1 MIEGASYQRV
11 VQIVTQVMNELSGG
25 NPNVYK
31 FLEQAWI
38 ANQARFISVLDGMR
52 ARDGQLTTAS
62 VSGYIRGE
70 LAGIL
75 NTQQG
80 YQPQQY
86 PQQYPQQQVPQYQPN
101 NSMYNP
107 QAGFY
112 VSPLS
117 QQVFRQGPPPPQVTM
132 PQPQQPQYQQAP
144 PPQQYTN
151 NFMAQQ
157 YSQFSLGG
165 GGSTMSQ
172 EVINQSNA
180 GSQPRQEPKM
190 PTVPPLQPQKEK
202 YATSVEAEIPVNIKN
217 ATISE
222 QELMTKKETEEA
234 RYVRELTMLSEKDCK
249 NVLTL
254 GFDNKEDAIKKFV
267 YTSEDGINM
276 ATLYIGEIRSR
287 GFRNVYS
294 IKQYIEDDILS
305 ERDDGVYANIRYTK
319 LHSIRVDHE
328 EGVRLFK
335 AIKESFSNNTTK
347 PRAQLIKIKEV
358 LDTATRLGGDSID
371 KFIVGMMNT
380 YTKLGY
386 LGRDTVYEDLVFDS
400 ISDVLSILG
409 PTKPEK
415 FADIWLDTATK
426 KRVEAVLS
434 IALKKLATIRI
445 YSIDT
450 AADIAMIMS
459 CIGSKYAD
467 NGCTLRTIESEL
479 LLKASSVAEDTVSD
493 DELQSSPCYG
503 EIKKY
508 TVVGLDSTIIY
519 TNCTV
524 PILTEGAYIAPR
536 IIVID
541 SSAPDTRFEY
551 LLSTHSSDCETAEVI
566 IQQTPGIYISFNM
579 YVDGEDIRIVPVL

>member
-38 ANQARFISVLDGMR
+38 ANQARFISVLDGIR

-101 NSMYNP
+101 NSMHNP
-107 QAGFY
+107 QGWVLCVTTITAG
-112 VSPLS
+112 VSTRSTATASNDASTPATTIS
-117 QQVFRQGPPPPQVTM
+117 TGSATTAI
-132 PQPQQPQYQQAP
+132 YQQL
-144 PPQQYTN
+144 YGS
-151 NFMAQQ
+151 QQ

-180 GSQPRQEPKM
+180 RSQPRQEPKM
-190 PTVPPLQPQKEK
+190 PTVPPPQPQKEK
-202 YATSVEAEIPVNIKN
+202 YDASVEAEIPANIKN
-217 ATISE
+217 ATMSE

-305 ERDDGVYANIRYTK
+305 EHDDGIYANIRYTK
-319 LHSIRVDHE
+319 LTQYSCRSMKKAFGYSRLSRSHSPI
-328 EGVRLFK
+328 
-335 AIKESFSNNTTK
+335 T
-347 PRAQLIKIKEV
+347 P
-358 LDTATRLGGDSID
+358 
-371 KFIVGMMNT
+371 
-380 YTKLGY
+380 
-386 LGRDTVYEDLVFDS
+386 
-400 ISDVLSILG
+400 
-409 PTKPEK
+409 
-415 FADIWLDTATK
+415 
-426 KRVEAVLS
+426 
-434 IALKKLATIRI
+434 
-445 YSIDT
+445 
-450 AADIAMIMS
+450 
-459 CIGSKYAD
+459 
-467 NGCTLRTIESEL
+467 
-479 LLKASSVAEDTVSD
+479 
-493 DELQSSPCYG
+493 QSREPS
-503 EIKKY
+503 
-508 TVVGLDSTIIY
+508 L
-519 TNCTV
+519 
-524 PILTEGAYIAPR
+524 
-536 IIVID
+536 
-541 SSAPDTRFEY
+541 
-551 LLSTHSSDCETAEVI
+551 
-566 IQQTPGIYISFNM
+566 
-579 YVDGEDIRIVPVL
+579 